1 MQCARQ
7 IYHNKKGQAV
17 VEMAIILPVLLFL
30 LFAIVNMGLY
40 MHAHLQVAFATHQGV
55 RIGALTNENL
65 KIKGAVN
72 NSLQNLQD
80 HITRTNVLI
89 EPLSES
95 SRDRGDDLKVTVI
108 YSYPMPVSFQ
118 LPFGITSSFFNR
130 DSIIVKSVAVSKI
143 EYE

>member
-1 MQCARQ
+1 MWHIKQ
-7 IYHNKKGQAV
+7 IFYNKKGQSA

-65 KIKGAVN
+65 KIKGAIN
-72 NSLQNLQD
+72 NSLQNLRD
-80 HITRTNVLI
+80 HTTRTNVII

-95 SRDRGDDLKVTVI
+95 SRERGDDLKVTVV
-108 YSYPMPVSFQ
+108 YSYPMPINFQ
-118 LPFGITSSFFNR
+118 LPFGVTSPFFSR
-130 DSIIVKSVAVSKI
+130 DSIVVKSVAVSKI
-143 EYE
+143 EHE

>member
-1 MQCARQ
+1 MF
-7 IYHNKKGQAV
+7 HNKKGQSA

-65 KIKGAVN
+65 KIKGAIN
-72 NSLQNLQD
+72 NSLQNLRD
-80 HITRTNVLI
+80 HTTRTNVII

-95 SRDRGDDLKVTVI
+95 SRDRGDDLKVTVV
-108 YSYPMPVSFQ
+108 YSYPMPINFQ
-118 LPFGITSSFFNR
+118 LPFGVTSSFFSR
-130 DSIIVKSVAVSKI
+130 DSIVVKSIAVSKI
-143 EYE
+143 EHE